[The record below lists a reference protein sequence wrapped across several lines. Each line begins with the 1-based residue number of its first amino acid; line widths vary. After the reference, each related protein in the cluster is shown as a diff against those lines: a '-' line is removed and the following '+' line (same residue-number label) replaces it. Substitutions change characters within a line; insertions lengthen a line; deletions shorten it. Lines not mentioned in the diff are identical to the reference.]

1 MADPIDTYVG
11 GQKIAAPTPAPKQAT
26 PGNDLN
32 SIMARMQ
39 AELDASKAENVAN
52 RKTLADLQ
60 TGYKQAA
67 VEQAKADQVAANTPP
82 AGSVNA
88 FDNFRQKF
96 QAIGLG
102 SLADTLLNLSLSPS
116 APTTSSGYYAAL
128 LETPEYKAR
137 FGDTNAMRQKNGL
150 PMLTEGQILTAE
162 QNIIKTMRQAGLPA
176 GFYDQPKDLQQ
187 FIADDKAASEV
198 GDIVK
203 AYQDVA
209 KTVNPSIVNA
219 LQTYYGIGL
228 GGITAAIM
236 DPAKAQPILNA
247 LSQKGT
253 SAAAAATSGIQDIAG
268 ASQVANTLGAGTM
281 AYADQAQAFA
291 KANLLAQ
298 QTGTL
303 ANIYGGNYNEA
314 QGMQEAF
321 NGTNAVQAATERQRL
336 STAELSTFGG
346 SAGASQQGQSLGVGT
361 AQGAV

>member
-11 GQKIAAPTPAPKQAT
+11 GQKIATKTAKSTPAVSEL
-26 PGNDLN
+26 D
-32 SIMARMQ
+32 SIAARMQ
-39 AELDASKAENVAN
+39 AEIDASKAENATT
-52 RKTLADLQ
+52 RDTLANLQ
-60 TGYKQAA
+60 TGYKQ
-67 VEQAKADQVAANTPP
+67 QVASQQAAAQAASSIAP
-82 AGSVNA
+82 AGATNA
-88 FDNFRQKF
+88 FDAFRQKF
-96 QAIGLG
+96 QNIGLG
-102 SLADTLLNLSLSPS
+102 SLADALLTLSLSPA
-116 APTTSSGYYAAL
+116 APTTESGYYAAL
-128 LETPEYKAR
+128 LNTPEYKAR
-137 FGDTNAMRQKNGL
+137 FGDTNALRQKNGL
-150 PMLTEGQILTAE
+150 AMLSEGDILKSE
-162 QNIIKTMRQAGLPA
+162 QNIIKVMRNAGLPA

-209 KTVNPSIVNA
+209 KTVNPEIANA

-253 SAAAAATSGIQDIAG
+253 SAAAAATSGIQDISG
-268 ASQVANTLGAGTM
+268 ASQVANALGAGTM

-298 QTGTL
+298 QVGSL
-303 ANIYGGNYNEA
+303 SNIYGGNYNEA

-321 NGTNAVQAATERQRL
+321 GGTDAVQAATERQRL

-346 SAGASQQGQSLGVGT
+346 SAGASQQGQSLGL
-361 AQGAV
+361 ANEQAVT